1 MRINFSLYRAMLDC
15 LNHSPDGIPAM
26 FAEFPL
32 LSQDSVGLHVLLLAK
47 HGYAT
52 SQINYENTS
61 EGVIWRERGV
71 TRLTPAGREFIT
83 SIKTTNNTSRR
94 GSSHAVS
101 RV

>member
-1 MRINFSLYRAMLDC
+1 MRINFSLFRALLDC
-15 LNHSPDGIPAM
+15 LNQSPDGIAAM

-32 LSQDSVGLHVLLLAK
+32 LSKDSVGRHVLLLAK

-83 SIKTTNNTSRR
+83 RIKTTDDTSGR
-94 GSSHAVS
+94 GSSRMMS